1 VTGSVVTGV
10 VVVVAAVDV
19 SVVVSSSAADG
30 ARAPTAK
37 PNAPR
42 TTAAEA

>member
-1 VTGSVVTGV
+1 MVVTGAV
-10 VVVVAAVDV
+10 VVTASIVVPI
-19 SVVVSSSAADG
+19 VVSSSAAAG

-42 TTAAEA
+42 TTAAET